1 MAQTISEV
9 VAALN
14 SSDTCAIVSLRSPK
28 MNFNEILNDFS
39 KSTEN
44 DFHSLQ
50 GQTNDGARRLIIIV
64 DRMATD
70 VGSGA
75 VKVERRF

>member
-1 MAQTISEV
+1 MAQTVSQV
-9 VAALN
+9 VAAVAA
-14 SSDTCAIVSLRSPK
+14 SDNCAVVSMRSPK
-28 MNFNEILNDFS
+28 MTFNEILNDFS

-44 DFHSLQ
+44 DFQSLQ

-70 VGSGA
+70 VGSGL
-75 VKVERRF
+75 VTVERRQ